1 MVPSAKL
8 TGDPKSGASVPPPKE
23 AAPTPKSEKPMA
35 VTTTAATIGVMMRRQ
50 YCANRPRTP
59 SSTPPTMTAPMS
71 APYPW
76 VAATVQATVTKV
88 KLMPMTMDRPL
99 PTRQSGYS
107 WMNVP
112 IPAMSMAF

>member
-1 MVPSAKL
+1 
-8 TGDPKSGASVPPPKE
+8 
-23 AAPTPKSEKPMA
+23 MA

-112 IPAMSMAF
+112 MPATIMAFWMSIAVVTSSKPAAAAMMAMGARFATNMARTC